1 MKIDNTQSALALAQ
15 SFADFIKY
23 SEGRR
28 SPCTI
33 EGYRTAMKLFAEFA
47 SEKRHADMD
56 AFGISFFTEDNVN
69 AFVQWLRD
77 EKGAKPQSCNLRLSQ
92 LRAFLKYMARNPEYR
107 QYLLGIKDVSKLTTV
122 DTSKVVEPLT
132 KDAMKA
138 LAHAPGTDTATG
150 LRYTTMI
157 SMLYTM
163 ACRID
168 EILSIK
174 VGDLI
179 FDSAKPHVTVI
190 GKGRKS
196 RTVYIMS
203 RTVSLLKKYI
213 LMEHGKTPK
222 PDAYL
227 FFSHSKGLFSKVSER
242 GVNKQLRIYAQIA
255 RIQCQQVPE
264 NVHSHQFRHS
274 MATHCLDDGM
284 NIFQISKMLGHKSVS
299 TTMNYLG
306 VTVAMTNEA
315 VQKIESTT
323 ARTVKPVWKQSGK
336 LKDLF

>member
-1 MKIDNTQSALALAQ
+1 M
-15 SFADFIKY
+15 
-23 SEGRR
+23 
-28 SPCTI
+28 
-33 EGYRTAMKLFAEFA
+33 
-47 SEKRHADMD
+47 
-56 AFGISFFTEDNVN
+56 
-69 AFVQWLRD
+69 
-77 EKGAKPQSCNLRLSQ
+77 
-92 LRAFLKYMARNPEYR
+92 
-107 QYLLGIKDVSKLTTV
+107 

-213 LMEHGKTPK
+213 LMEHGKTPN